1 MNHLSKTLFSAVPRA
16 LAARAVTSSHIV
28 ASSRTALPLTNQVR
42 NSSTEER
49 EPTFVEYLKTFP
61 QWDTFKEWYIDVAG
75 YRKLGLLYDDLK
87 AEDFPE
93 VALAVS
99 RLSEKEA
106 IARIFRIKRAA
117 DLSMKQQLLPADE
130 WTTKE
135 QDVRYLT
142 PIIEQIQLESQ
153 ERKMLDEI

>member
-1 MNHLSKTLFSAVPRA
+1 MFLQLRDYETFSFSRCLTSLWERLLFFIGN
-16 LAARAVTSSHIV
+16 IV
-28 ASSRTALPLTNQVR
+28 AKPSAYSDSFSKISFANPGLHMINRW
-42 NSSTEER
+42 S
-49 EPTFVEYLKTFP
+49 VEGIAESFFP
-61 QWDTFKEWYIDVAG
+61 QSVGAG
-75 YRKLGLLYDDLK
+75 AWLICSTVLLRNI
-87 AEDFPE
+87 EHTH
-93 VALAVS
+93 S
-99 RLSEKEA
+99 SSLSEA